1 MKKDILIMCQYFYP
15 EYVSSAVL
23 PTELAVDLAS
33 KGWSVDV
40 LCGQPR
46 EYTLENRVPKSEVY
60 KEVNIRRLSYLGLD
74 KKHPVGRLLNFL
86 SLMLAYGLRMP
97 LLFKYKCILVYSNP
111 PLLPLIP
118 SYVSKLSKSSMIFVA
133 FDVYPDAAIIH
144 GAIKETGMIAKM
156 MRRINKR
163 VYRQANRVVAL
174 GTEMKEYLVDN
185 GLTEEPDLVEVIPNW
200 YSGQELKD
208 HVIKS
213 AEFRH
218 LSETWPF
225 IVLYSGNMG
234 SLQDMDTILDCM
246 LLFKNR
252 EDILF
257 VFTGHGNKKPY
268 VEEFIHR
275 HKFDN
280 AVVYGFLLGDDYADM
295 LKIADLC
302 LVSLSKGIEGLGV
315 PSKTY
320 GYLAAG
326 KPVVAIMSDKT
337 DIVTQIKEYNAGDHV
352 RQGDVQGLAR
362 VFSNYLANP
371 NLVGTHGQNARIL
384 FDCYYERSIC
394 TNQYH
399 EMIKEL
405 IGKE

>member
-46 EYTLENRVPKSEVY
+46 EYTLENRPKSEAY
-60 KEVNIRRLSYLGLD
+60 KGVNIRRLSYLGLD

-118 SYVSKLSKSSMIFVA
+118 SYVSKWSKSGMIFVA

-144 GAIKETGMIAKM
+144 GAISEKGIIARI

-163 VYRQANRVVAL
+163 VYRQADKVVAM
-174 GTEMKEYLVDN
+174 GTEMKDYLVDK
-185 GLTEEPDLVEVIPNW
+185 GIAADPQRVAVIPNW
-200 YSGQELKD
+200 YSDTGLVDRVVKNG
-208 HVIKS
+208 
-213 AEFRH
+213 EFRN
-218 LSETWPF
+218 LDETWPF

-234 SLQDMDTILDCM
+234 SLQDMDTILDCVM
-246 LLFKNR
+246 LFKNR
-252 EDILF
+252 KDILF
-257 VFTGHGNKKPY
+257 VFTGHGSKKPY

-275 HKFDN
+275 HEIKN

-362 VFSNYLANP
+362 VFSHYLANP
-371 NLVGTHGQNARIL
+371 DLVDTHGQNARIL
-384 FDCYYERSIC
+384 FERFYERSIC
-394 TNQYH
+394 TNQYR